1 MNFDVDPLPEESS
14 AGIDLTSMIDVLFVL
29 LLFFMVTTT
38 FSETS
43 SMDVKLPSASAK
55 ATQISKKDLSVSLNG
70 NGEIYFSE
78 NQAAPKMISLEVLKE
93 ELVKSKQTNSNVSLL
108 LRADKE
114 VNHGRVVTIL
124 DQAKQVGIENIAIGT
139 ITEMPK

>member
-1 MNFDVDPLPEESS
+1 MKFDVDPLPEENSVV
-14 AGIDLTSMIDVLFVL
+14 IDLTSMIDVLFVL

-43 SMDVKLPSASAK
+43 SMNVKLPSASAK
-55 ATQISKKDLSVSLNG
+55 ATQITKKDLSVSLDSKG
-70 NGEIYFSE
+70 DISFSE
-78 NQAAPKMISLEVLKE
+78 NSAPTRKIPLEGLKD
-93 ELVKSKQTNSNVSLL
+93 ELLKAKQSNTNVSLI

-114 VNHGRVVTIL
+114 VNHGRVVTVL

>member
-1 MNFDVDPLPEESS
+1 MNFNVDPLPEESS

-43 SMDVKLPSASAK
+43 SMNVKLPSASAK
-55 ATQISKKDLSVSLNG
+55 STEISKKDLSVSLDG
-70 NGEIYFSE
+70 TGAIYFSE
-78 NQAAPKMISLEVLKE
+78 NQAAPKLITIEALKE
-93 ELVKSKQTNSNVSLL
+93 ELVKSKRSNADVALL
-108 LRADKE
+108 LRADKL
-114 VNHGRVVTIL
+114 VNHGRVVSIL